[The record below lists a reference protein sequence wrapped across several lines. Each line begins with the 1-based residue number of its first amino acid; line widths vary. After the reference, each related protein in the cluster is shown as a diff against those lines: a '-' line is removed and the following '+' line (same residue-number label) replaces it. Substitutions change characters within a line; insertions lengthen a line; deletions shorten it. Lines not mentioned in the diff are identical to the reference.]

1 AVTWGFCFYWIRRRR
16 RARATLLPTVSVPV
30 SVLVSLVG
38 SGAGVKA
45 SPMRRMTSFEGA
57 DRPFT

>member
-1 AVTWGFCFYWIRRRR
+1 M
-16 RARATLLPTVSVPV
+16 VSVPV

-45 SPMRRMTSFEGA
+45 SPMRRMTSFGGTGLSRSA
-57 DRPFT
+57 AAG